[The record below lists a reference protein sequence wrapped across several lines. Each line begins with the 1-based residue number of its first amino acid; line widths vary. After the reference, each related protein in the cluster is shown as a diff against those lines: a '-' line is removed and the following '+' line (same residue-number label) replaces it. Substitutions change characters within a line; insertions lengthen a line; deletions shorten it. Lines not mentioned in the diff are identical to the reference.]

1 MGPLPGILGDRL
13 TVGQTALA
21 RFIGVR
27 IPVSPV
33 LASGYAALH
42 PDVRLSRPSSGKGR
56 VPPET
61 AWSAGRHRS
70 EVRDFVG
77 AAVGDAV
84 ANTRRNLAATGLK
97 C

>member
-1 MGPLPGILGDRL
+1 MGPLPGMLGDRL
-13 TVGQTALA
+13 TVGQTALD

-27 IPVSPV
+27 VPCPQP
-33 LASGYAALH
+33 LPAGYAAPHTDL
-42 PDVRLSRPSSGKGR
+42 RLGRPWAGKGR